1 MRMRERIGYDID
13 IVKEND
19 NESNIDNFD
28 QDKTNS
34 NNFDNIMTTILMPIK
49 NIREVSSLTTL
60 CQ

>member
-19 NESNIDNFD
+19 NESNIDNVD

-34 NNFDNIMTTILMPIK
+34 NNFDNIMTTVLMPIK

>member
-19 NESNIDNFD
+19 NESNIDNVD